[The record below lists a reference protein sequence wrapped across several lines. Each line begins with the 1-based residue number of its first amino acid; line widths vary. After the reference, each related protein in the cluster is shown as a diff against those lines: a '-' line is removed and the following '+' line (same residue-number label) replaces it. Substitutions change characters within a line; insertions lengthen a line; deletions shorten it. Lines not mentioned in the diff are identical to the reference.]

1 MPVCRVDDGVAGT
14 QPDMTPSSTTTSG
27 TAAPSTAAAIARGA
41 LAGEAGTAVMTAFQV
56 LVEMPLTRRPP
67 SYAPADLVEAVLPV
81 HPTTALGR
89 TRLNWAAHFGLG
101 SVWGAAHGLVT
112 RAGLR
117 GQRAVHAVFAV
128 LYPVDVLVGAA
139 LGVYH
144 PRRWTAMEWVVD
156 AGNKYV
162 AVQATG
168 LVHDRFLDPAR

>member
-1 MPVCRVDDGVAGT
+1 
-14 QPDMTPSSTTTSG
+14 
-27 TAAPSTAAAIARGA
+27 
-41 LAGEAGTAVMTAFQV
+41 MTAFQL
-56 LVEMPLTRRPP
+56 LVEMPLTKRPP
-67 SYAPADLVEAVLPV
+67 SYAPADLAEAVLPI

-89 TRLNWAAHFGLG
+89 RRLNWATHFALG
-101 SVWGAAHGLVT
+101 GVWGAAHGLAT

-128 LYPVDVLVGAA
+128 LYPVDVLAGAV

-144 PRRWTAMEWVVD
+144 PSRWTARDWVVD

-168 LVHDRFLDPAR
+168 YVHDRLLAPAS

>member
-1 MPVCRVDDGVAGT
+1 MVPSS
-14 QPDMTPSSTTTSG
+14 TPSSRPATPGT
-27 TAAPSTAAAIARGA
+27 TAALARGA
-41 LAGEAGTAVMTAFQV
+41 LAGEVGTAVMTAFQL
-56 LVEMPLTRRPP
+56 LVEMPLTKRPP
-67 SYAPADLVEAVLPV
+67 SYAPADLVEAVLPI
-81 HPTTALGR
+81 HPTTARGR
-89 TRLNWAAHFGLG
+89 TRLNWAAHFALG
-101 SVWGAAHGLVT
+101 SVWGAAHGLAT

-117 GQRAVHAVFAV
+117 GQRAVHVVFAV

-144 PRRWTAMEWVVD
+144 PGRWTATDWAVD

>member
-1 MPVCRVDDGVAGT
+1 MT
-14 QPDMTPSSTTTSG
+14 TPSLA
-27 TAAPSTAAAIARGA
+27 TAVARGA
-41 LAGEAGTAVMTAFQV
+41 LAGEVGTAGMTAFQ
-56 LVEMPLTRRPP
+56 LFVEMPLSKRSP
-67 SYAPADLVEAVLPV
+67 SYAPADLVEAVLPI
-81 HPTTALGR
+81 HPASARGR
-89 TRLNWAAHFGLG
+89 TRLNWVAHFALG
-101 SVWGAAHGLVT
+101 GVWGAAHGLAT

-144 PRRWTAMEWVVD
+144 PTRWTAKDWVID

-168 LVHDRFLDPAR
+168 HAHDRFLDPAR